1 MERSDSIV
9 TEEEDRKQEEEHI
22 RTALHT
28 CGYPDWGI
36 KKVKEQMKRKKAIR
50 KDKSKKDKAQEKSR
64 GVVTVPYI
72 HSFTE
77 KIQLMFTKH
86 RVAAVVKP
94 QTTLTRQVLV
104 HPKDKVDQEK
114 KAGVVYKIPCN
125 QCEKAVK
132 QGDSWEPE
140 HRKEAEKISARNFT
154 RSTRRASTNE
164 HHKSAITDHVRQN
177 NHIMNWGASE
187 IVEQEIKATSLR
199 DGSRTAYVLDR
210 TLLYYEQG
218 RGSP

>member
-1 MERSDSIV
+1 M
-9 TEEEDRKQEEEHI
+9 
-22 RTALHT
+22 
-28 CGYPDWGI
+28 
-36 KKVKEQMKRKKAIR
+36 
-50 KDKSKKDKAQEKSR
+50 
-64 GVVTVPYI
+64 
-72 HSFTE
+72 
-77 KIQLMFTKH
+77 
-86 RVAAVVKP
+86 
-94 QTTLTRQVLV
+94 
-104 HPKDKVDQEK
+104 
-114 KAGVVYKIPCN
+114 
-125 QCEKAVK
+125 K

-210 TLLYYEQG
+210 KLLYYEQG